1 MTGPW
6 RKSSRS
12 GAGNSSQCVETRA
25 NWRKSTRSGQG
36 SSSQCLETRAHGP
49 HVDVRD
55 SKTPEL
61 GFLSMSASDWDAFL
75 TTVKK

>member
-12 GAGNSSQCVETRA
+12 AGGTSSQCVETRA
-25 NWRKSTRSGQG
+25 N
-36 SSSQCLETRAHGP
+36 GP
-49 HVDVRD
+49 RVDVRD
-55 SKTPEL
+55 SKAPEL
-61 GFLSMSASDWDAFL
+61 GFLNMSASDWDALL